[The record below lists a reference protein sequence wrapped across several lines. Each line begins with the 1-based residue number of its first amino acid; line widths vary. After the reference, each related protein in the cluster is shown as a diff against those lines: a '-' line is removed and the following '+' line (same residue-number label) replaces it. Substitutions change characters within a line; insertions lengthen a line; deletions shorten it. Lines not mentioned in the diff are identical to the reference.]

1 MRLGIFG
8 GTFDPLHIG
17 HLIVADDAAAA
28 LRLDRVHFVP
38 AGDHPLK
45 GGDVEAPGRL
55 RLQMVEAAT
64 EGSERFIA
72 DGREL
77 GREGPSYTI
86 DTVEEIAVEL
96 PGAEIFLLV
105 GSDILAEIH
114 LWREARRLARR
125 ARLVV
130 MSRAGVEAPRSPE
143 VRIEHTRVEVTNIG
157 ISSTDVRER
166 IRANRPF
173 RYLVPAP
180 VYRIIEEYCLYRTA
194 EARQSGE
201 GEQHD

>member
-8 GTFDPLHIG
+8 GTFDPLHVG

-28 LRLDRVHFVP
+28 LRLDRLHFVP

-45 GGDVEAPGRL
+45 GGRVEAPGRL
-55 RLQMVEAAT
+55 RLRMVEAAT
-64 EGSERFIA
+64 RDAARFIA

-86 DTVEEIAVEL
+86 ETVEEIAVEF
-96 PGAEIFLLV
+96 PGAEVFLLV

-114 LWREARRLARR
+114 LWREARKLAKR
-125 ARLVV
+125 AQLVV
-130 MSRAGVEAPRSPE
+130 MSRAGVEAPRSPD
-143 VRIEHTRVEVTNIG
+143 VSIEYTRVEVTNIG
-157 ISSTDVRER
+157 ISSTEVRER
-166 IRANRPF
+166 IRADRPF
-173 RYLVPAP
+173 RYLVPPP
-180 VYRIIEEYCLYRTA
+180 VYRIIEEYCLYRRVDA
-194 EARQSGE
+194 SQSGE